1 MPDEQ
6 QDPTQPGPRPVTAVE
21 RQMVETAVR
30 IVSDIARLDALA
42 EQDPRARIGCTPAAL
57 RAAES
62 LYAQADQMARRSADP
77 ALLDLVA
84 KTPLPGGL

>member
-6 QDPTQPGPRPVTAVE
+6 QEPTQTGPRAATDVE
-21 RQMVETAVR
+21 RQMVETALR
-30 IVSDIARLDALA
+30 IVSEIARLDALA

-62 LYAQADQMARRSADP
+62 LYAQADQMARRSADS

-84 KTPLPGGL
+84 RTSLPGGL